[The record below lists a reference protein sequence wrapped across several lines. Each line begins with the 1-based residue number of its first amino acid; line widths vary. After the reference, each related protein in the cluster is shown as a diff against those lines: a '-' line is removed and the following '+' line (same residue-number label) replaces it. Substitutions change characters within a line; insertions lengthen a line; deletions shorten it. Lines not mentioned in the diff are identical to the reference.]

1 MSSNPFYDPEA
12 ALRDLELFHG
22 DKMNPPKP
30 PPKARWTEEM
40 EQDFQAF
47 HEDREKPCI
56 SN

>member
-47 HEDREKPCI
+47 HGDREKPCI